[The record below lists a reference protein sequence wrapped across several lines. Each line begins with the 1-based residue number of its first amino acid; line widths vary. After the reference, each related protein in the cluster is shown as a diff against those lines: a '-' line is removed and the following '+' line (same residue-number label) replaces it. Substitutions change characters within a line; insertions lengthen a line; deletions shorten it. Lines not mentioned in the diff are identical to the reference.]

1 MTTAPAFARTLAMTT
16 RTFRRPVR
24 TSRTLAVA
32 TLLLVVGAC
41 LCSAGEP
48 SGRDSMLRQRLIGT
62 WTTKAFG
69 TQELTNYTDGT
80 ARLDVTLNRL
90 GALRYGKSLTLELT
104 WTVRNG
110 VMTHTVKG
118 GTPPEKV
125 ARLVNDW
132 GKTLEYEVI
141 EVTDTHMVLEKPDAD
156 DQSRWEAKTEVAV
169 RN

>member
-1 MTTAPAFARTLAMTT
+1 MKSATAIARTLAMTT
-16 RTFRRPVR
+16 RTLRRPVPR
-24 TSRTLAVA
+24 SLAAA
-32 TLLLVVGAC
+32 TLLLVGTC
-41 LCSAGEP
+41 LSSAAEP
-48 SGRDSMLRQRLIGT
+48 SNRDSVLRQRLVGT
-62 WTTKAFG
+62 WTTRAFG
-69 TQELTNYTDGT
+69 TQELTNFSDGT

-118 GTPPEKV
+118 GSPPEKV

-141 EVTDTHMVLEKPDAD
+141 EVTDTHMLLEKPNDD
-156 DQSRWEAKTEVAV
+156 DQSRWDAKTEVAV